1 MKYNYLRVIITYINI
16 LFLDLVDSNPEL
28 IECLKEDMDN
38 HINNLKSDY
47 EEKLEIEIRKI
58 KKKYKLK

>member
-1 MKYNYLRVIITYINI
+1 
-16 LFLDLVDSNPEL
+16 
-28 IECLKEDMDN
+28 LKEDMDN

-47 EEKLEIEIRKI
+47 EENLEIEIRKI